1 MTSPVW
7 LLDFDGVVN
16 AISKRGAKSVW
27 DRWASTRIP
36 HPTPDPGMDGATLPL
51 LWSPYVVDTIAYAVS
66 RGVDVRWLT
75 TWREWTTLLPDAIGG
90 LPAGL
95 PWMDEDMLTAAGG
108 KVDVLNQLGQRWK
121 LDVFLGLIP
130 DDVPVLWTD
139 DHLDAILYR
148 AADKRRVT
156 SRKGGT
162 TLVVPRETIGL
173 AQRQVREI
181 REWIDDYAPKPSSGV
196 DSLG

>member
-1 MTSPVW
+1 MPAPVW

-27 DRWASTRIP
+27 DRWAFARIA
-36 HPTPDPGMDGATLPL
+36 HPDPDEGMEGATLPI
-51 LWSPYVVDTIAYAVS
+51 LWSPYVVDTIIYAVE

-75 TWREWTTLLPDAIGG
+75 TWREHTRVLPDVIGN
-90 LPAGL
+90 LPVI
-95 PWMDEDMLTAAGG
+95 PWMDEDMLPAAGG

-121 LDVFLGLIP
+121 MDVFLGLVP

-148 AADKRRVT
+148 YIDKTRVT

-162 TLVVPRETIGL
+162 TLIAPRENIGL
-173 AQRQVREI
+173 SQRQVREI
-181 REWIDDYAPKPSSGV
+181 REWV
-196 DSLG
+196 DEHTAD

>member
-1 MTSPVW
+1 MTAPVW

-27 DRWASTRIP
+27 DRWAFDRIP
-36 HPTPDPGMDGATLPL
+36 HPDPEPGMKDATLPI
-51 LWSPYVVDTIAYAVS
+51 LWSPYVVDTINYAVE

-75 TWREWTTLLPDAIGG
+75 TWREHTRVLPDVIGN
-90 LPAGL
+90 LPVL
-95 PWMDEDMLTAAGG
+95 PWMDEDMLAAAGG

-121 LDVFLGLIP
+121 LDVFLGLVP

-148 AADKRRVT
+148 ATDKRRVT

-162 TLVVPRETIGL
+162 TLIAPRETIGL
-173 AQRQVREI
+173 SQRQVREI
-181 REWIDDYAPKPSSGV
+181 REWVDDYAPAPTKEGAR
-196 DSLG
+196 DAR